1 MDYEFSFDDDG
12 KPNAILSMGHEVL
25 GRWLTEELGQNSSK
39 MVDLLAV
46 IDLLDREQLIEKN
59 ILGRDLNLRLERE
72 SVEVTALERED
83 DEEFPEET
91 NLYESES
98 VAECGLLDFKQ
109 LLLDWQEFV
118 A

>member
-25 GRWLTEELGQNSSK
+25 GRWLTEELGQQAEK
-39 MVDLLAV
+39 MTELFAV
-46 IDLLDREQLIEKN
+46 IDALEREQLIEKN
-59 ILGRDLNLRLERE
+59 ILGRALNLHLQKE

-83 DEEFPEET
+83 DEEFPDET

-98 VAECGLLDFKQ
+98 FAECGLLDFKQ
-109 LLLDWQEFV
+109 LLVDWQEFV
-118 A
+118 E